1 MRIYKKGGQTDE
13 NPPKPAPAPDR
24 LRSRGLPQQPQPELQ
39 MNTLG
44 RLQQMMEAMQ
54 RSQATPQ
61 RDFGP
66 IARRDD
72 VIQYIADKYNMPV
85 EEVSANMPEPV
96 RSYVMPR
103 AGGGGDLEEGAVG
116 MSNKRTF
123 SGAKRRNN
131 PFEKS
136 HILLSGGEADN
147 PYTRNEE
154 LIHSMQPRN
163 ASGSFIDEYDYNE
176 LVDPMLKKIGELEG
190 INMRDPEVRSDVNY
204 AFSPAEMEAKV
215 MTQKMILR
223 NLGVIGEGE
232 LTQEDLDNIYL
243 HANDMVRSDD
253 PRTSQT
259 ATDLMRLFGSPSTNR
274 YKDPEYR
281 EMLLNLFN
289 KL

>member
-44 RLQQMMEAMQ
+44 RLQQVMESMQ
-54 RSQATPQ
+54 RSQAAPT

-66 IARRDD
+66 IARRED
-72 VIQYIADKYNMPV
+72 VIQYLADKYNM
-85 EEVSANMPEPV
+85 SAEDIAEKMPAPV

-103 AGGGGDLEEGAVG
+103 AGGGGDLEGGAVG
-116 MSNKRTF
+116 MSNTRTF

-131 PFEKS
+131 PFEKR

-163 ASGSFIDEYDYNE
+163 ASGSFIDEYDYSE
-176 LVDPMLKKIGELEG
+176 LVDPMLKKIEELDG
-190 INMRDPEVRSDVNY
+190 IDMRDPNVRADVNY
-204 AFSPAEMEAKV
+204 AFSPSEMESKI

-223 NLGVIGEGE
+223 NMGLIGEGE

-243 HANDMVRSDD
+243 YANESLGSDD
-253 PRTSQT
+253 PRTSQS
-259 ATDLMRLFGSPSTNR
+259 ASDLMRLFGSPSTNR
-274 YKDPEYR
+274 FKDPEYR